1 MRINYLNLG
10 KEGKLAVSNVIINL
24 NYLIVKIGR
33 RRKFDHAVNVKI
45 TVQNEVKRR
54 RLTKRTRRH
63 TKIKKCRT
71 HCKQRRKIKI
81 C

>member
-1 MRINYLNLG
+1 MRINYFNLG

-45 TVQNEVKRR
+45 TVQNELKRR
-54 RLTKRTRRH
+54 RLTKKDEKFTQKYN
-63 TKIKKCRT
+63 TQQTNKKN
-71 HCKQRRKIKI
+71 
-81 C
+81 